1 MTIIVIGHDDNPGYI
16 SVYRVE
22 RELARRADA
31 AASRA
36 AYSEFIVRA
45 ECTECNR
52 VYGAGLFDES
62 STSQDARGAL
72 LDLHGRLGL
81 ALRLEAAQSGAQTAS
96 TCIHTLGSHSSGS
109 SGSCGPHSTNT
120 TPWQLATLAA
130 RPALRT
136 ARASLSLAESSV
148 GSPSG
153 TRAFRPGLSGTRA
166 FRPGLSGSRAFRA

>member
-31 AASRA
+31 AASSPRIPNSS
-36 AYSEFIVRA
+36 YERSVPRS
-45 ECTECNR
+45 ECNR

-153 TRAFRPGLSGTRA
+153 TRAFRAGLSGTRA
-166 FRPGLSGSRAFRA
+166 FRA